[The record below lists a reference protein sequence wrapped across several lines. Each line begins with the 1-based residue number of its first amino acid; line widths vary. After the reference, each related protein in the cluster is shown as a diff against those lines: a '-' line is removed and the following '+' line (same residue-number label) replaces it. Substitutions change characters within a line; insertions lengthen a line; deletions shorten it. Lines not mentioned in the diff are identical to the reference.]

1 MKRARLFAA
10 VLALAA
16 LAAAPRAGAELTEV
30 EAVGV
35 APAGPE
41 ARRLALASGLREAV
55 VLVAAELAREGGA
68 STTERAALEEA
79 LGDEPTRYAVQYR
92 LAEDR
97 GERPAQL
104 VLDPGVEREYVVVVA
119 AQVERERVRE
129 ALRRAGLLG
138 APAPG
143 SVHSLWLTIEGV
155 DAWPTWERLRRA
167 LAARGGTVRPIEFA
181 RGVVV
186 AELQTDESN
195 QALVERLRRAVGD
208 SLGVS
213 VTGSEPG
220 NLRLRVVTNAAPAL
234 DVPGAPPPTSPSTPP
249 APRPSVPPSAASA
262 P

>member
-1 MKRARLFAA
+1 
-10 VLALAA
+10 
-16 LAAAPRAGAELTEV
+16 
-30 EAVGV
+30 
-35 APAGPE
+35 
-41 ARRLALASGLREAV
+41 
-55 VLVAAELAREGGA
+55 
-68 STTERAALEEA
+68 
-79 LGDEPTRYAVQYR
+79 
-92 LAEDR
+92 
-97 GERPAQL
+97 
-104 VLDPGVEREYVVVVA
+104 VA

-167 LAARGGTVRPIEFA
+167 LTARGGTVRPIEFA

-220 NLRLRVVTNAAPAL
+220 SLRLRVVTNAAP
-234 DVPGAPPPTSPSTPP
+234 
-249 APRPSVPPSAASA
+249 
-262 P
+262 